1 MESKEKNTMGK
12 ITIDNLE
19 AKRKKGWIA
28 AVLNLFLPGAG
39 YIYCGKILIG
49 IVVLPFFILILFSAG
64 NLALFVVPSL
74 WFVLIVDG
82 FLAADRANKKIDK
95 KIGDLIKKCPQCA
108 EKVLP
113 DAKICKHCGSKLE

>member
-1 MESKEKNTMGK
+1 MGK
-12 ITIDNLE
+12 ITVDNLE

-39 YIYCGKILIG
+39 YIYCGKIFIG
-49 IVVLPFFILILFSAG
+49 IIVLPFFILMFFSVGA
-64 NLALFVVPSL
+64 LAPFLIPSL
-74 WFVLIVDG
+74 CFVLIVDG

-95 KIGDLIKKCPQCA
+95 KIGDLMKKCPQCA